1 MPELPEVTVV
11 AVGLDRLIGNQ
22 RIRQVEVLTQPSWQI
37 DDLACR
43 EFIVDSRIVR
53 VGRRGKVVV
62 VDLDSQYSLMIHLKM
77 TGQLVYIPD
86 QDESGR
92 VGFGHPSPSLVGN
105 LPDKTSRV
113 IWQLDRGR
121 LFFNDGRR
129 FGWVRLLPTALVDE
143 SEPVASLGPDA
154 LTITTGQLAARLS
167 GRRRGIKACLLDQT
181 ILAGCGNIYADESL
195 WRSRIDPRTPAN
207 QLTARQV
214 GQLRS
219 NLQRVFWLSIDQGGS
234 SSRNYI
240 NAEGRRGDYLSKFG
254 KVYGRAG
261 QPCHRCRQPIE
272 RIVVASRGTHWC
284 PNCQGG
290 RA

>member
-11 AVGLDRLIGNQ
+11 ATGLDRLISGQ
-22 RIRQVEVLTQPSWQI
+22 RIRRVEVLTPPSWQI
-37 DDLACR
+37 DDLASE
-43 EFIVDSRIVR
+43 EFIVGRRVGG

-62 VDLDSQYSLMIHLKM
+62 VDLSSRYSLLIHLKM
-77 TGQLVYIPD
+77 TGQLVYIPTR
-86 QDESGR
+86 DESGR
-92 VGFGHPSPSLVGN
+92 IGFGHPSPSLIGD

-129 FGWVRLLPTALVDE
+129 FGWVRLLPTGLVDE

-154 LTITTGQLAARLS
+154 LTITTSQLAAGLS

-195 WRSRIDPRTPAN
+195 WRSRIDPRTPAD
-207 QLTARQV
+207 QLTGRQI
-214 GQLRS
+214 GSLRS
-219 NLQRVFWLSIDQGGS
+219 NLQRVFRLSIDQGGS

-261 QPCHRCRQPIE
+261 QPCQRCRQPIE

-290 RA
+290 AA